1 MEKQQVVELMTETI
15 IALNVEL
22 AHQQNVSQEDIDK
35 AIETSKPQLMS
46 VNAILYEVLK
56 VNGVIA

>member
-1 MEKQQVVELMTETI
+1 MEKQQVIELMTETI